1 MITPCTFLT
10 GTVDS
15 AYAYINKI
23 ITFLD
28 RKSKTAPKE
37 DMK

>member
-1 MITPCTFLT
+1 MITPCIFLT
-10 GTVDS
+10 GKIVS
-15 AYAYINKI
+15 IVINKI

>member
-10 GTVDS
+10 GKFVS
-15 AYAYINKI
+15 LAINKI

-37 DMK
+37 DSI